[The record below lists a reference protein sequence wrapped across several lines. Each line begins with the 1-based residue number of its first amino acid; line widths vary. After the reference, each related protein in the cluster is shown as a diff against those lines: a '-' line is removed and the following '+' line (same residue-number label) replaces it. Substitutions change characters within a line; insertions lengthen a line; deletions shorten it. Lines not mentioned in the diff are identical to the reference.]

1 MVQRAVRCR
10 QSSDCS
16 VFRSKTKTLLQQFQ
30 TEVAQ
35 GLTFNTWIYLPTN
48 RVIKSTLLVTDVE
61 VYAEEVPLLNLYQP
75 HASAIVYFSPVET
88 SLRGDFLG
96 NTGLV
101 KASLWDHIVPWAKN
115 LAKKEGQAW
124 PTAPSAYTIAGGS
137 LGDYTAAGIVVLHH
151 KIALMPLCSQ
161 LLCGGKTDN
170 IGSWNLDKSTLMR
183 LMKSS
188 ELYFMSTEDTT
199 YISHGKTWSSPTSC
213 LKQTT

>member
-35 GLTFNTWIYLPTN
+35 GLAFNTRIYLPKN

-75 HASAIVYFSPVET
+75 HDSAIVYFSPVET

-96 NTGLV
+96 NTELV
-101 KASLWDHIVPWAKN
+101 NASLWDHIVPWAKN
-115 LAKKEGQAW
+115 LAKKEGQVW

-151 KIALMPLCSQ
+151 EIALMPLCSQ

-170 IGSWNLDKSTLMR
+170 IGSWNLGKNTLMR
-183 LMKSS
+183 LMESS
-188 ELYFMSTEDTT
+188 ELYSMSMEDT
-199 YISHGKTWSSPTSC
+199 IFIFHRKT
-213 LKQTT
+213 